1 MSSKLLKLKAI
12 GIGQIK
18 LWLACILIGSC
29 VFLLLNNSE
38 ASAEFFITSP
48 DAQRGFGALIA
59 QLAGTFAAVL
69 LTSVALVFALPDR
82 PLLSEMRH
90 SGHFLDLLATLCSAI
105 AGCFAVMLLAVALA
119 SVSATSTWFNIVLS
133 SFLPLGLLLF
143 QAGIR
148 FLLTM
153 IAMVLPT

>member
-12 GIGQIK
+12 AIGQIK
-18 LWLACILIGSC
+18 LWVACLLIGAC
-29 VFLLLNNSE
+29 VFLLLHNSE
-38 ASAEFFITSP
+38 LSGDFFITTQ
-48 DAQRGFGALIA
+48 DGQRSFGALIA

-82 PLLSEMRH
+82 PLLTEMRH
-90 SGHFLDLLATLCSAI
+90 SGHFLELLATLCSAI
-105 AGCFAVMLLAVALA
+105 AGCFVVMLLAVVL
-119 SVSATSTWFNIVLS
+119 SAANVTSAWFSLVLS
-133 SFLPLGLLLF
+133 SFLPLALLLF
-143 QAGIR
+143 QASIR